1 METILC
7 YFLMRKRKTFYMSY
21 YSQYDFY
28 KQSVI
33 YFVYKTHSESNK
45 IELLYFTV
53 CLFL

>member
-1 METILC
+1 MLFSHEKKKNI
-7 YFLMRKRKTFYMSY
+7 YMSY

-33 YFVYKTHSESNK
+33 YCVYKTHSESNK

-53 CLFL
+53 CSFL